1 MRALFVSLAAGGG
14 LILAAASCFS
24 ERVGGSNHPI
34 TGGNGSCNIPLSVID
49 SGHVVVAIN
58 GFAFQPDSVK
68 IAPGQTVTWINCET
82 QTLEPHTSTG
92 DTDDWDSP
100 QLSPGQRFSHTF
112 PSAPD
117 TTYTY
122 HCTPHPFMVGK
133 VVVQ

>member
-1 MRALFVSLAAGGG
+1 MRALLVSLAAGVVATGV
-14 LILAAASCFS
+14 ACFS
-24 ERVGGSNHPI
+24 ERVGGSDNPI
-34 TGGNGSCNIPLSVID
+34 SGAGTCNIPLAVLD

-68 IAPGQTVTWINCET
+68 ITPGQTVTWINCET
-82 QTLEPHTSTG
+82 QTLEPHTSTA
-92 DTDDWDSP
+92 DNADWDSP

-112 PSAPD
+112 PTATGSPF
-117 TTYTY
+117 TY